1 MKVILNGLAALKPK
15 TGVGHHVANLGTAL
29 QAHYPQDCFTLYPG
43 TAVSD
48 SIRRINRPS
57 APGTGNASSGW
68 RNQLRAFAKSAAKAA
83 SQLHFRA
90 YTSTFGFDLYHE
102 PNFVPFATDLPTI
115 VTVHDLS
122 VLRFPQWHP
131 IDRVRMHERYFRTA
145 LIKAAHVIVV
155 SDAIRTEVIQQFNI
169 PSDHITTV
177 YNGIHPA
184 FQLPNLE
191 MIAKTRATFG
201 LPQQFFLC
209 VGTIEPRK
217 NLLTVMQA
225 FTQLPDSIREA
236 CPLLLAGPW
245 GWKSE
250 AERKFYDDIGR
261 HQGIRQLG
269 YVPETDL
276 PALYGAATA
285 LLYPSHYEGF
295 GLPPVEM
302 LATDGT
308 VIASTDAAV
317 REVCGEFAV
326 FIPPTDTDGWRAT
339 MLRIATDKEY
349 RDAVKIGGQEH
360 ARQFTWDRAAM
371 ETMAVYRRVIPST
384 QSRAATN

>member
-29 QAHYPQDCFTLYPG
+29 QAHYPQDSFTLYPG
-43 TAVSD
+43 KSVSD

-57 APGTGNASSGW
+57 TPDSGNATSGW
-68 RNQLRAFAKSAAKAA
+68 RNQLRALAKSAAKAA

-122 VLRFPQWHP
+122 VLQFPQWHP

-155 SDAIRTEVIQQFNI
+155 SDAIRAEVIQQFNT
-169 PSDHITTV
+169 PGDRITTV
-177 YNGIHPA
+177 YNGIHHV
-184 FQLPNLE
+184 FHLQNRDT
-191 MIAKTRATFG
+191 IAETRFKLG

-225 FTQLPDSIREA
+225 FTQLPVETREA

-245 GWKSE
+245 GWKSD
-250 AERKFYDDIGR
+250 AERKFYYDIGR
-261 HQGIRQLG
+261 HHGIRQLG
-269 YVPETDL
+269 YVPETEL
-276 PALYGAATA
+276 PAIYGAATA

-302 LATDGT
+302 LATGGA

-317 REVCGEFAV
+317 REVCGKFAV
-326 FIPPTDTDGWRAT
+326 FIPPTDTDGWHDT
-339 MLRIATDKEY
+339 MLRIATDVEY
-349 RDAVKIGGQEH
+349 RNSVKIGGLEH
-360 ARQFTWDRAAM
+360 ARQFTWERAA
-371 ETMAVYRRVIPST
+371 EKTMAVYRRVLSST
-384 QSRAATN
+384 ESRPATN

>member
-29 QAHYPQDCFTLYPG
+29 QSHYPQDSFTLYPG
-43 TAVSD
+43 KSVSD

-57 APGTGNASSGW
+57 TPGTGNASSGW
-68 RNQLRAFAKSAAKAA
+68 RNQLRALTKSAAKTA

-90 YTSTFGFDLYHE
+90 FTSTFGFDLYHE

-131 IDRVRMHERYFRTA
+131 VDRVRMHERYFRTA

-155 SDAIRTEVIQQFNI
+155 SDAIRAEVMREFHI
-169 PSDHITTV
+169 PSDRVTTV
-177 YNGIHPA
+177 YNGIHPS
-184 FQLPNLE
+184 FQLPNPE
-191 MIAKTRATFG
+191 MIAKTRAKFG
-201 LPQQFFLC
+201 LPEQFFLC

-217 NLLTVMQA
+217 NLFAVMQA
-225 FTQLPDSIREA
+225 FTQLPAETREA

-245 GWKSE
+245 GWKSD
-250 AERKFYDDIGR
+250 AERRFYDDIGR
-261 HQGIRQLG
+261 HNGIRQLG

-276 PALYGAATA
+276 PAIYGAATA

-302 LATDGT
+302 LATGGT

-317 REVCGEFAV
+317 QEVCGKFAV
-326 FIPPTDTDGWRAT
+326 FVPPTDADGWRAA
-339 MLRIATDKEY
+339 MFRIATDKEY

-360 ARQFTWDRAAM
+360 ARQFTWERAAD
-371 ETMAVYRRVIPST
+371 ETMAVYRRVLTST
-384 QSRAATN
+384 QSRPATN